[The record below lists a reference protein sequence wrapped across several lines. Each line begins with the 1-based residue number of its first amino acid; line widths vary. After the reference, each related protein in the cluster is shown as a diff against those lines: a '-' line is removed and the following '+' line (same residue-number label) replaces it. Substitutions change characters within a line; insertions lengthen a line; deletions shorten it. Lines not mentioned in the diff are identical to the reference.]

1 MKRRFQLPA
10 SIRISLVYVSVAG
23 LWILLSDYL
32 IGTLFKDPLLLTRF
46 QTYKGWIFVLVT
58 GGLLLLI
65 LSREFNTRWRIEEDL
80 KTHRMKLE
88 QLVEQ
93 RTEELQIANQQLKQK
108 FRERETMG
116 YALRESEERY
126 RRLVE
131 LSPDAILVH
140 CGYKLVYVNAAAVEL
155 LGAEE
160 EGELLG
166 KSPLGFLL
174 PEYRRLA
181 EDRIKKSL
189 AGEYIPTTVYKVLSL
204 KGEIKDTEICSL
216 PFRYRGKPAVQ
227 VIARDITARKRL
239 DEEDLKASK
248 LEAIG
253 FLAGGIAHDFN
264 NLLTVILGNVSLAK
278 ARVDNNVKLTE
289 RLEETEKAANQAK
302 GLTQQLLTFAK
313 GGSPVKTV
321 ATLGDL
327 VKNAVDLVLSGT
339 NVQSNFRI
347 SDDLWP
353 VEVDIGQIN
362 QVINN
367 LVINAVQAMPRGGIL
382 EVEIINCSFDSTDP
396 MPLKEGDY
404 VRLLVADHGEGI
416 PEENISKI
424 FDPYFTT
431 KQNGSGLGLATT
443 YSIIKKHGGYIFVES
458 LVGEGTCFNVY
469 LPAVKSAL
477 RTQKEKKNNL
487 KVGSGRVLLMDDEAS
502 LRQTVGEMLQHL
514 GYQISYARD
523 GAETV
528 KLYKTA
534 KDKKQPFDAVIM
546 DLTIPGGMGGKE
558 AVQEIKQFDPNV
570 TAIVS
575 SGYSNDPVIA
585 NYADYGFIA
594 RVSKPYE
601 IEELSKV
608 VYEAVNT

>member
-1 MKRRFQLPA
+1 LKRKFQLPA
-10 SIRISLVYVSVAG
+10 SIRISLAYVSVAG

-46 QTYKGWIFVLVT
+46 QTYKGWLFVIVT

-65 LSREFNTRWRIEEDL
+65 LSREFNIRWKIEQDL
-80 KTHRMKLE
+80 KTHRLKLE

-108 FRERETMG
+108 FREREAME

-131 LSPDAILVH
+131 HSPDAILVH
-140 CGYKLVYVNAAAVEL
+140 CDGSFVYANATAVEL
-155 LGAEE
+155 LGAEK
-160 EGELLG
+160 EGDIVG
-166 KSPLGFLL
+166 KSPLDFLL
-174 PEYRRLA
+174 PDYRLLA
-181 EDRIKKSL
+181 EDRVKKSL
-189 AGEYIPTTVYKVLSL
+189 AGEYIPTTENKVFSL
-204 KGEIKDTEICSL
+204 KGEIKDIEICSL
-216 PFRYRGKPAVQ
+216 PFRYRGKPSVL
-227 VIARDITARKRL
+227 VIARDITTRKML

-278 ARVDNNVKLTE
+278 SKVDNNIKLTE

-302 GLTQQLLTFAK
+302 DLTQQLLTFAK

-321 ATLGDL
+321 TTVGDL

-347 SDDLWP
+347 SDDIWP

-382 EVEIINCSFDSTDP
+382 EVEIINCSIDSTDP
-396 MPLKEGDY
+396 IPLKEGDY

-416 PEENISKI
+416 SDENITKI

-431 KQNGSGLGLATT
+431 KQDGSGLGLATT

-458 LVGEGTCFNVY
+458 RVGEGTTFNVY
-469 LPAVKSAL
+469 LPAVKAAL
-477 RTQKEKKNNL
+477 QTLEKDDNNL
-487 KVGSGRVLLMDDEAS
+487 KVGSGRVLLMDDDLA
-502 LRQTVGEMLQHL
+502 LRQVVGEMLHYL
-514 GYQISYARD
+514 GYQVMYARS
-523 GAETV
+523 GAEAL
-528 KLYKTA
+528 KLYKTE
-534 KDKKQPFDAVIM
+534 KEKEQPFDTVIM

-558 AVQEIKQFDPNV
+558 TVRELKKFDSQV
-570 TAIVS
+570 KAIVS
-575 SGYSNDPVIA
+575 SGYFNDPVMA

-608 VYEAVNT
+608 VYEVINM